1 MIALLFG
8 GIGLFLLG
16 MSLMTEGLKTLAG
29 DALRVSLM
37 RFTGGPKRAVL
48 SGAAITALVQ
58 SSSATTL
65 ATIGFVSAG
74 MLTLQQA
81 IGVIMGANLG
91 TTSTA
96 WIVSTVG
103 LKFDVAAMALPLVGI
118 GALARLMKLER
129 LAALGTT
136 LVGFGLVFVGI
147 DFLQNGMSELTTR
160 FDPSILPGAT
170 WVGRGILVLAG
181 ALMTVVMQSSSAAI
195 TTTLT
200 AVNAGTLNLEQ
211 AAALAI
217 GQNIGT
223 TVTAALA
230 AIGGT
235 VVARRAA
242 MAHILFNLVTGCVA
256 LVTLPLF
263 MMVVLRLSH
272 LVGEEDALGNNAKS
286 MAGGAALSL
295 TIFHTLFNAVGV
307 ALLLPATGH
316 FARLL
321 EKLIPERGS
330 LLTKHLDPSLI
341 PLSSVASEAA
351 LRSLKDIAA
360 TAFEAAR
367 ASARHAPPSKH
378 LLQESSQ
385 ALERTQDF
393 LGRLRTEKE
402 STSVH
407 ARHLACIHAIS
418 HLQTLVAICR
428 EGSHPAQST
437 ASPSDSETTQAQK
450 LDAALKAAKAWLV
463 LGQGDMPEPLLRD
476 VAKQTAQWR
485 VAERAKLLEL
495 TARQEVSP
503 SVATDAIERL
513 QRTERLAHAAWRAI
527 FHLSESSNTQ
537 SPSAAPS

>member
-351 LRSLKDIAA
+351 
-360 TAFEAAR
+360 R
-367 ASARHAPPSKH
+367 ASARHAPPV
-378 LLQESSQ
+378 QTSSPRVLTGPR
-385 ALERTQDF
+385 ASARFFGTVAHRKREHERACKAPRMHSCHQPSANACGHMPRGVPSCTEHSEPF
-393 LGRLRTEKE
+393 RLRNHASPKARRSPE
-402 STSVH
+402 S
-407 ARHLACIHAIS
+407 
-418 HLQTLVAICR
+418 R
-428 EGSHPAQST
+428 EG
-437 ASPSDSETTQAQK
+437 
-450 LDAALKAAKAWLV
+450 
-463 LGQGDMPEPLLRD
+463 
-476 VAKQTAQWR
+476 
-485 VAERAKLLEL
+485 
-495 TARQEVSP
+495 
-503 SVATDAIERL
+503 
-513 QRTERLAHAAWRAI
+513 LAGFR
-527 FHLSESSNTQ
+527 
-537 SPSAAPS
+537 PR